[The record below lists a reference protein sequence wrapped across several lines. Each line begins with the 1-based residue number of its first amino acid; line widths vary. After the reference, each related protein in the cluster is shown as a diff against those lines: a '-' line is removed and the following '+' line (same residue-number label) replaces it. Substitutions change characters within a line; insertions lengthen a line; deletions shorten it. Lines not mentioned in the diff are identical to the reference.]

1 METISN
7 KITDRYTADFETTT
21 DENDCRVWAWAV
33 CSIENPLDFWY
44 GNDLEDFFDFCYD
57 HPGNYYFHNLKFDGQ
72 FIIDWLLKHGY
83 IWTEKLNRHSFY
95 EFTSTILDT
104 GQFYSISVKQYPN
117 TKKVQFLDSFKI
129 LAFAVEKIAKDFQ
142 LPIRKLDLDYYGY
155 REERHELTEHEVEYI
170 RNDVE
175 IMARAL
181 QIMFSQGLDRM
192 TISSDA
198 LAEYKRTV
206 NFTEV
211 FPIVNLEADTLM
223 RPAYK
228 GGFTWLNPV
237 WAGVD
242 ITGGGV
248 VFDKNSMYPWVLH
261 DKMLPYGVP
270 ESFDGQYEFDKRYP
284 LYIQFLNC
292 TFKIKPGKIPSIQL
306 KSSMFF
312 RQNEYLESSDDR
324 IVTLALCNPDL
335 ELFFEHYDVWN
346 LSYAGGYKFMG
357 RVGLFT
363 KYVDKWTEEK
373 IKSKAEG
380 NGAMYTISKLCLNSV
395 YGKFGTSRKSIMKIP
410 YLDDNG
416 VVNYQLS
423 EPIEKDGI
431 YLPVAAFTT
440 AYARQDII
448 RTSQFV
454 RDWSL
459 KKYGEDLHVY
469 CDTDSVHIAR
479 QLSSEDAQ
487 ELSQI
492 LDIDDYRLGAW
503 KLESVFTRGKYLR
516 QKCYLH
522 EEDGRIVPT
531 IAGFPK
537 SLAPI
542 LDFDNFDIGFTTEGM
557 TLDKMLKIAKSKGY
571 SEAEISKMKPKLRYK
586 KVAGGVVLV
595 DTDFTI
601 K

>member
-1 METISN
+1 M
-7 KITDRYTADFETTT
+7 DRYTADFETTT

-33 CSIENPLDFWY
+33 CSIENPLDFWH
-44 GNDLEDFFDFCYD
+44 GTDLGEFLEFCYK

-72 FIIDWLLKHGY
+72 FIIDWLLKHNY
-83 IWTEKLNRHSFY
+83 CWVRKLEKNSSF

-104 GQFYSISVKQYPN
+104 GQFYSITTKKLPR
-117 TKKVQFLDSFKI
+117 TKKVQFLDSYKI
-129 LAFAVEKIAKDFQ
+129 LAFTVDKIAKDFQ
-142 LPIRKLDLDYYGY
+142 LPIRKLDLDYTRY
-155 REERHELTEHEVEYI
+155 RGAGHKLTDHEIAYI

-181 QIMFSQGLDRM
+181 NIMFNQGLDRM

-206 NFTEV
+206 NFVEL
-211 FPIVNLEADTLM
+211 FPPLRLDYDNLM

-228 GGFTWLNPV
+228 GGFTWLNPQ
-237 WAGVD
+237 WEGVD
-242 ITGGGV
+242 IIGGGV

-261 DKMLPYGVP
+261 DKLLPYGVP
-270 ESFDGQYEFDKRYP
+270 EPFEGKYEYDCHYP
-284 LYIQFLNC
+284 LYIQFLEC
-292 TFKIKPGKIPSIQL
+292 SFKIKTGKIPSIQL

-324 IVTLALCNPDL
+324 IVSLALCRPDL

-346 LSYAGGYKFMG
+346 LSYGGGFKFHG
-357 RVGLFT
+357 KIGLFT
-363 KYVDKWTEEK
+363 RYVDKWTEQK

-380 NGAMYTISKLCLNSV
+380 NGAMYTISKLCLNSI
-395 YGKFGTSRKSIMKIP
+395 YGKFGTSRKSIFKIP

-416 VVNYQLS
+416 VVNYSLS
-423 EPIEKDGI
+423 APEEKDGI

-448 RTSQFV
+448 KTSQFV

-459 KKYGEDLHVY
+459 NKYGQDLHVY

-479 QLSSEDAQ
+479 KLDETDVQ
-487 ELSQI
+487 ELAEV
-492 LDIDDYRLGAW
+492 LDIDDFRLGAW

-522 EEDGRIVPT
+522 EEGGKIVPT

-542 LDFDNFDIGFTTEGM
+542 LDFENFEEGFSTEGVS
-557 TLDKMLKIAKSKGY
+557 LDEMIEIARRKGY
-571 SEAEISKMKPKLRYK
+571 TESEIEKMKPKLRYK
-586 KVAGGVVLV
+586 KVSGGVVLV